1 MFGAVV
7 VCDMFVSE
15 WEGSHSGHPLIDLQD
30 FESGETEESHW
41 VSLNACPPRLPLC
54 ESFHCWP

>member
-7 VCDMFVSE
+7 VFDTLVLE

-30 FESGETEESHW
+30 FESAETEESHW
-41 VSLNACPPRLPLC
+41 VSLNACSPKLPL
-54 ESFHCWP
+54 SFTNG

>member
-7 VCDMFVSE
+7 VFDMFVSE
-15 WEGSHSGHPLIDLQD
+15 WEGSHSGHPLIDRQD

-41 VSLNACPPRLPLC
+41 VSLNACPLKLPL
-54 ESFHCWP
+54 SFTNK